1 MLYIFS
7 SEGSVSDI
15 KRKYKYSH
23 LEMIKLLTEKTK
35 AEISFTVVVPGN
47 S

>member
-7 SEGSVSDI
+7 SEVSVSDI
-15 KRKYKYSH
+15 KRKYKYPQ
-23 LEMIKLLTEKTK
+23 LEMMKLLTEKTK
-35 AEISFTVVVPGN
+35 AEISFTVAVPGN